1 MSIYINKCDL
11 FNELAKIAAPPEANN
26 FKADIY
32 ALINEERDIDAV
44 DIVLCKDCMYC
55 HEEGGHANC
64 EGRLTCSMH
73 HGRIV
78 DELDYCSFGRRA

>member
-1 MSIYINKCDL
+1 MSIYINKADL
-11 FNELAKIAAPPEANN
+11 YNELGKIPAPAGAND

-44 DIVLCKDCMYC
+44 DIVMCKDCMYC

-64 EGRLTCSMH
+64 AGYLTCSMH

>member
-1 MSIYINKCDL
+1 MSIYINKADL
-11 FNELAKIAAPPEANN
+11 YNELGKIPAPLGAND

-32 ALINEERDIDAV
+32 MCIDQEDGIDAV
-44 DIVLCKDCMYC
+44 DIVLCKDCIYC

-64 EGRLTCSMH
+64 AGRLTCSMH

-78 DELDYCSFGRRA
+78 DETDFCSFGRRV